1 MVITTFNHYG
11 ARGAVAM
18 GLAHEDYHGYV
29 EPMQPHLLCR
39 LVDVLRSTR
48 TTHTRMI
55 SFMTDMLKEKNAME
69 IRFTSYS

>member
-1 MVITTFNHYG
+1 MIITTFNHYG

-18 GLAHEDYHGYV
+18 GLAQRDYHGYV
-29 EPMQPHLLCR
+29 KLMQPHLLRR

-55 SFMTDMLKEKNAME
+55 SFMTDMLKEDNDME
-69 IRFTSYS
+69 IRFNSYS